1 MGLNYRKK
9 IKIAPG
15 VKLNITKKGV
25 SSVSIGKRGAS
36 LNINKHGSQA
46 TFGIPGSGV
55 SYKTKRS
62 GAKKKEQARAQAQL
76 NQQQTVAIGQNQVTV
91 EQIINN
97 KLHAIGIMNTVG
109 YNYDQS
115 LVRDP
120 FLKKKK
126 REQQQLLEKTIF
138 NMQNE
143 EVNSR
148 QVTLSVEQVLRD
160 YSLIRFAKQENL
172 LLESMTMYQ
181 AGLLIYIGNYERVT
195 KKVRKEFLEDT
206 IVELASADHLL
217 QLASA
222 NS

>member
-15 VKLNITKKGV
+15 VKLNVTKKGV

-36 LNINKHGSQA
+36 FNINKHGSQA
-46 TFGIPGSGV
+46 TFGIPGSGI

-62 GAKKKEQARAQAQL
+62 GAKKKQEAREQAKL

-97 KLHAIGIMNTVG
+97 KDHALALMNTIG
-109 YNYDQS
+109 YNYEES
-115 LVRDP
+115 LVKKP
-120 FLKKKK
+120 LLKRKKQ
-126 REQQQLLEKTIF
+126 EQQKLLEQTIY

-143 EVNSR
+143 KVTNR
-148 QVTLSVEQVLRD
+148 QITLSVEQVLRD

-172 LLESMTMYQ
+172 LIDNMTMYQ
-181 AGLLIYIGNYERVT
+181 AGLLIYIGTYDKVT

-217 QLASA
+217 LLA
-222 NS
+222 